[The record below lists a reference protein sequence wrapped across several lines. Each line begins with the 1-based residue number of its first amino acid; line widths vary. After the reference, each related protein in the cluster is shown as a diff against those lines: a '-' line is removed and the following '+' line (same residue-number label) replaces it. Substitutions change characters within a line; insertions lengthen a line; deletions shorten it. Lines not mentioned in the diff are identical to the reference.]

1 MTPTCEEIVPC
12 RSASHAGRERVWGSC
27 GEREQKFG
35 VAGLINQARRLCLSF
50 LSELSPSQV
59 SFYRGG
65 RGRKELQ
72 AVRTCSGGGR
82 NIIIYT
88 IQTSPADARVGRRH
102 RESSRGSPERRGT
115 GPRTHRAT
123 TKHPP
128 TLVWGEGV
136 LEIQQDGTCA
146 EQYV

>member
-1 MTPTCEEIVPC
+1 MRRSFRVDQQVTLDVSESGVPVVNGN
-12 RSASHAGRERVWGSC
+12 RSLV
-27 GEREQKFG
+27 